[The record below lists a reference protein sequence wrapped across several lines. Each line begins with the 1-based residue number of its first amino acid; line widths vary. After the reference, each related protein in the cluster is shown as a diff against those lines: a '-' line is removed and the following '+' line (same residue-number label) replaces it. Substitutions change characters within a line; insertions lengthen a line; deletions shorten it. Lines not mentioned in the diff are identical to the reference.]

1 MTDKEIMIEHHLIG
15 RDIFDSS
22 VLRAMHDTPRE
33 IFIPANMKKMAY
45 DDSALPIGNGQT
57 ISQPYIVA
65 YMAQALKL
73 QPDDVVLEIG
83 TGSGYNAAVISH
95 LVSQVYTIEIIET
108 LAEQAAKNIH
118 KAHVN
123 NVSIRYGD
131 GSRGWPEA
139 APFDK
144 IIITAAAT
152 HIPESLRNQL
162 KTGGKIIAP
171 LKEKGQKLI
180 LLEKNKEN
188 EFFKKELLNVRFVQ
202 LTGEL
207 EK

>member
-1 MTDKEIMIEHHLIG
+1 MTDKEIMLEHHLIG
-15 RDIFDSS
+15 RDIFDSR
-22 VLRAMHDTPRE
+22 VLQAMHDTPRE
-33 IFIPANMKKMAY
+33 VFIAANMKKMAY
-45 DDSALPIGNGQT
+45 DDTALPIGYGQT
-57 ISQPYIVA
+57 VSQPYIVA

-73 QPDDVVLEIG
+73 QADDVVLEIG

-95 LVSQVYTIEIIET
+95 LVSHVYTVEIIES

-118 KAHVN
+118 KAHIKN
-123 NVSIRYGD
+123 ISIRFDD

-144 IIITAAAT
+144 IIITAAVS

-207 EK
+207 ER

>member
-1 MTDKEIMIEHHLIG
+1 MTDKEIMIEHHLLG
-15 RDIFDSS
+15 RDIFNSD
-22 VLRAMHDTPRE
+22 VLRAMHDTRRE
-33 IFIPANMKKMAY
+33 IFLPPNMKKMAY
-45 DDSALPIGNGQT
+45 DDCALPIGNGQT

-65 YMAQALKL
+65 YMAQALQL
-73 QPDDVVLEIG
+73 NPDDVVLEVG
-83 TGSGYNAAVISH
+83 TGSGYNAAVISN
-95 LVSQVYTIEIIET
+95 LVSHVYTIEIIEA
-108 LAEQAAKNIH
+108 LAEHAAKNLH
-118 KAHVN
+118 KAHVD

-152 HIPESLRNQL
+152 YIPQALTDQL

-180 LLEKNKEN
+180 LLEKSTDD
-188 EFFKKELLNVRFVQ
+188 EFLKKELLNVRFVQ
-202 LTGEL
+202 LTGQL